1 MICGLN
7 KTTLLDYPEHVAA
20 TIFTGGCN
28 FKCPFCHNKD
38 LVINPAQTTQYTYDK
53 IISFLKK
60 RKNVLGGVCIT
71 GGEPTLQSELIN
83 WIQDIKSLNLAVKL
97 DTNGYHPDVLS
108 RLYELQLL
116 DYVAMDIK
124 NAPSL
129 YALTAGLPDLD
140 IQRIEDSIALI
151 KSQSV
156 DYEFRTTIVRE
167 LHTKDVILAMAR
179 WIAPCNHY
187 YLQSYR
193 ANENVIN
200 PIYSSYE
207 ADDFAYFKELITP
220 IIPNIDI
227 RGID

>member
-1 MICGLN
+1 M
-7 KTTLLDYPEHVAA
+7 
-20 TIFTGGCN
+20 
-28 FKCPFCHNKD
+28 
-38 LVINPAQTTQYTYDK
+38 
-53 IISFLKK
+53 KK

-179 WIAPCNHY
+179 FGLDCN
-187 YLQSYR
+187 
-193 ANENVIN
+193 
-200 PIYSSYE
+200 
-207 ADDFAYFKELITP
+207 
-220 IIPNIDI
+220 
-227 RGID
+227 